1 MIITKR
7 QIRNIFFEFN
17 KFKEY
22 MYAGKTKE
30 ERDELAQFF
39 TPPEISIKLLEM
51 YNVESLINKVIQDP
65 CSGSGNLL
73 AAAIIAGADLDK
85 VLGNDYDAA
94 MVKLCRERIKTIPD
108 RLEAVD
114 KDFADELREKLKAFN
129 DWQIHQ
135 GNALQARCLIEF
147 GEEYDTN
154 YNPEY
159 IDDLD
164 YAQSYEH
171 DEEQTFLGETRVY
184 HVNKLS
190 WADENK
196 KAQERLEKKQQ
207 LEKRNT
213 QKTTEKTEKAEQI
226 NLFEDFFGGN

>member
-1 MIITKR
+1 MYIKPEIKQLIIDEYESFK
-7 QIRNIFFEFN
+7 N
-17 KFKEY
+17 K
-22 MYAGKTKE
+22 MYAESPEEIRTK
-30 ERDELAQFF
+30 LGQFF
-39 TPPEISIKLLEM
+39 TPADVSLQMLELLETD
-51 YNVESLINKVIQDP
+51 SLSGREIIDP
-65 CSGSGNLL
+65 TSGSGNLL
-73 AAAIIAGADLDK
+73 AAALIAGADSDK
-85 VLGNDYDAA
+85 VFGNEYDQRMVNACKERLNKVCDILG
-94 MVKLCRERIKTIPD
+94 KPHIQ
-108 RLEAVD
+108 
-114 KDFADELREKLKAFN
+114 

-159 IDDLD
+159 IDDLE

-171 DEEQTFLGETRVY
+171 DEEQTFLGETTIY

-196 KAQERLEKKQQ
+196 KARERLEKKQQ

-213 QKTTEKTEKAEQI
+213 QKAIEKTEKAEQV

>member
-1 MIITKR
+1 MYIKPEIRQLIIEEYESFK
-7 QIRNIFFEFN
+7 N
-17 KFKEY
+17 K
-22 MYAGKTKE
+22 MYAESPEEIRTK
-30 ERDELAQFF
+30 LGQFF
-39 TPPEISIKLLEM
+39 TPADVSLQMLELLETD
-51 YNVESLINKVIQDP
+51 SLSGREIIDP
-65 CSGSGNLL
+65 TSGSGNLL
-73 AAAIIAGADLDK
+73 AAALIAGADSDK
-85 VLGNDYDAA
+85 VFGNEYDQRMVNACKERLNKVCDLLG
-94 MVKLCRERIKTIPD
+94 KPHIQ
-108 RLEAVD
+108 
-114 KDFADELREKLKAFN
+114 

-159 IDDLD
+159 IDDLE

-171 DEEQTFLGETRVY
+171 DEEQTFLGETTVY
-184 HVNKLS
+184 HVHKLS

-196 KAQERLEKKQQ
+196 KARERLEKKQQ

>member
-1 MIITKR
+1 MNLTEEIKNLIITEYKA
-7 QIRNIFFEFN
+7 FEDF
-17 KFKEY
+17 

-39 TPPEISIKLLEM
+39 TPPEISIKLLEA
-51 YNVESLINKVIQDP
+51 YNVKDLSGKIILDP
-65 CSGSGNLL
+65 TSGSGNLL
-73 AAAIIAGADLDK
+73 AAALIAGADSDK
-85 VLGNDYDAA
+85 IFGNDYDAA
-94 MVKLCRERIKTIPD
+94 MVKLCRERLNKVCDILGKPHIQ
-108 RLEAVD
+108 
-114 KDFADELREKLKAFN
+114 

-171 DEEQTFLGETRVY
+171 DEEQPFFVL

-196 KAQERLEKKQQ
+196 RARERLEKKQQ

-213 QKTTEKTEKAEQI
+213 QKTTEKTEKTEQVS
-226 NLFEDFFGGN
+226 LFEDFFGGN

>member
-1 MIITKR
+1 MYIKPEIK
-7 QIRNIFFEFN
+7 QLIMDEYESFKN
-17 KFKEY
+17 K
-22 MYAGKTKE
+22 MYAESPEEIRTK
-30 ERDELAQFF
+30 LGQFF
-39 TPPEISIKLLEM
+39 TPADVSLQMLELLETD
-51 YNVESLINKVIQDP
+51 SLSGREIIDP
-65 CSGSGNLL
+65 TSGSGNLL
-73 AAAIIAGADLDK
+73 AAALIAGADSDK
-85 VLGNDYDAA
+85 VFGNEYDRRMVNACKERLNKVCDLLG
-94 MVKLCRERIKTIPD
+94 KPRIQ
-108 RLEAVD
+108 
-114 KDFADELREKLKAFN
+114 

-159 IDDLD
+159 IDDLK

-196 KAQERLEKKQQ
+196 KAQERLENKQQ
-207 LEKRNT
+207 LEKRNM
-213 QKTTEKTEKAEQI
+213 QKTTEKTEKTEQV

>member
-1 MIITKR
+1 MKLSKEVKAL
-7 QIRNIFFEFN
+7 IRKEYEE
-17 KFKEY
+17 FKES
-22 MYAGKTKE
+22 MYANKSLE
-30 ERDELAQFF
+30 ERQELDQFF
-39 TPPEISIKLLEM
+39 TPPEISIKLIEELSDLSG
-51 YNVESLINKVIQDP
+51 NVLDP
-65 CSGSGNLL
+65 TSGSGNLL
-73 AAAIIAGADLDK
+73 AAALIAGADSDK
-85 VLGNDYDAA
+85 VFGNEYDAT
-94 MVKLCRERIKTIPD
+94 MIKLCRERLNKVCDMLGKPHIK
-108 RLEAVD
+108 
-114 KDFADELREKLKAFN
+114 

-147 GEEYDTN
+147 GKEYDTN

-159 IDDLD
+159 IDDLK

-171 DEEQTFLGETRVY
+171 DEEQTFLGETDVY
-184 HVNKLS
+184 HVHKLS

-213 QKTTEKTEKAEQI
+213 QKMPEKTEVTEQV

>member
-1 MIITKR
+1 MNLTEEIKNLIITEYKA
-7 QIRNIFFEFN
+7 
-17 KFKEY
+17 FKDF

-39 TPPEISIKLLEM
+39 TPPEISIKLLEA
-51 YNVESLINKVIQDP
+51 YNVKDLSGKIIRDP
-65 CSGSGNLL
+65 TSGSGNLL
-73 AAAIIAGADLDK
+73 AAALIAGADSDK
-85 VLGNDYDAA
+85 VFGNDYDET
-94 MVKLCRERIKTIPD
+94 MVKLCRERLNKICDMLGKPHIQ
-108 RLEAVD
+108 
-114 KDFADELREKLKAFN
+114 

-147 GEEYDTN
+147 GEEYDNN
-154 YNPEY
+154 YNPDY
-159 IDDLD
+159 IDDLK

-171 DEEQTFLGETRVY
+171 DEGQTFLGETTVD
-184 HVNKLS
+184 HVHKLS

-196 KAQERLEKKQQ
+196 KARERLEKKQQ

-213 QKTTEKTEKAEQI
+213 QTAIEKTEKAEQV

>member
-94 MVKLCRERIKTIPD
+94 MVKLCRERIRTIPD
-108 RLEAVD
+108 RLEEID
-114 KDFADELREKLKAFN
+114 KEFADSLRIKLKEFN

-147 GEEYDTN
+147 GEEYDAN
-154 YNPEY
+154 YNPDY
-159 IDDLD
+159 IDDLE

-171 DEEQTFLGETRVY
+171 DEERTFLGETTVD
-184 HVNKLS
+184 HIHKLS

-213 QKTTEKTEKAEQI
+213 QKTIEKAEEAEQI

>member
-1 MIITKR
+1 MYIKPEIKQLIIDEYESFK
-7 QIRNIFFEFN
+7 N
-17 KFKEY
+17 K
-22 MYAGKTKE
+22 MYAESPDEIRTK
-30 ERDELAQFF
+30 LGQFF
-39 TPPEISIKLLEM
+39 TPADVSLQMLELLETD
-51 YNVESLINKVIQDP
+51 SLSGREIIDP
-65 CSGSGNLL
+65 TSGSGNLL
-73 AAAIIAGADLDK
+73 AAALIAGADSDK
-85 VLGNDYDAA
+85 VFGNEYDQRMVNACKERLNKVCDMLG
-94 MVKLCRERIKTIPD
+94 KPHIQ
-108 RLEAVD
+108 
-114 KDFADELREKLKAFN
+114 

-159 IDDLD
+159 IDDLE

-171 DEEQTFLGETRVY
+171 DKEQTFLGETIVY
-184 HVNKLS
+184 HVHKLS

-213 QKTTEKTEKAEQI
+213 QTAIEKTEKAEQVS
-226 NLFEDFFGGN
+226 LFEDFFRGN

>member
-1 MIITKR
+1 MNLTEEIKNLIITEYKA
-7 QIRNIFFEFN
+7 FEDF
-17 KFKEY
+17 

-39 TPPEISIKLLEM
+39 TPPEISIKLLEA
-51 YNVESLINKVIQDP
+51 YNVKDLSGKIIRDP
-65 CSGSGNLL
+65 TSGSGNLL
-73 AAAIIAGADLDK
+73 AAVLIAGADSDK
-85 VLGNDYDAA
+85 VFGNDYDIT
-94 MVKLCRERIKTIPD
+94 MVKLCKERLNKVCDMLGKPHIK
-108 RLEAVD
+108 
-114 KDFADELREKLKAFN
+114 

-159 IDDLD
+159 IDDLE

-171 DEEQTFLGETRVY
+171 DEERTFLGETTVD
-184 HVNKLS
+184 HIHKLS

-213 QKTTEKTEKAEQI
+213 QKMIEKIESTEQV

>member
-1 MIITKR
+1 MNLTEEIKNLIITEYKA
-7 QIRNIFFEFN
+7 
-17 KFKEY
+17 FKDF

-39 TPPEISIKLLEM
+39 TPPEISIKLLEA
-51 YNVESLINKVIQDP
+51 YNVKDLSGKIVRDP
-65 CSGSGNLL
+65 TSGSGNLL
-73 AAAIIAGADLDK
+73 AAALIAGADSDK
-85 VLGNDYDAA
+85 IFGNDYDAA
-94 MVKLCRERIKTIPD
+94 MVKLCRERIRTIPD
-108 RLEAVD
+108 RLEEID
-114 KDFADELREKLKAFN
+114 KEFANSLKAELKEFN

-147 GEEYDTN
+147 GKEYDTN

-159 IDDLD
+159 IDDLE

-207 LEKRNT
+207 LEKRNM
-213 QKTTEKTEKAEQI
+213 QKTTEKAEEAEQVD
-226 NLFEDFFGGN
+226 LFGEFFGGN

>member
-1 MIITKR
+1 MNLTEEIKNLIITEYKA
-7 QIRNIFFEFN
+7 
-17 KFKEY
+17 FKDF

-39 TPPEISIKLLEM
+39 TPPEISIKLLEA
-51 YNVESLINKVIQDP
+51 YNVKDLSGKIIRDP
-65 CSGSGNLL
+65 TSGSGNLL
-73 AAAIIAGADLDK
+73 AAALIAGADSDK
-85 VLGNDYDAA
+85 VFGNDYDET
-94 MVKLCRERIKTIPD
+94 MVKLCRERLNKVCDLLGKPHIQ
-108 RLEAVD
+108 
-114 KDFADELREKLKAFN
+114 

-159 IDDLD
+159 IDDLE

-171 DEEQTFLGETRVY
+171 DEEQTFFGETNIF

-190 WADENK
+190 WTDENK
-196 KAQERLEKKQQ
+196 KARERLKKKQQ
-207 LEKRNT
+207 LEKINA
-213 QKTTEKTEKAEQI
+213 QKMTEKTENKEQPG
-226 NLFEDFFGGN
+226 LFGGFFGGN